1 MLITTESSNHIREAS
16 QAKVIW
22 NIIAITYTFVGYSI
36 GIALLI
42 YSSVG
47 LNILGVFILTHSLLC
62 SAFLSHEFMHSN
74 VFRNRQS
81 NIIFGNLMLWL
92 NGGCYYGF
100 KALTLQ
106 HIAHHV
112 DRADIFTFDIPA
124 AIAQQPYLI
133 RQVIFI
139 LEWLYFPIV
148 GFWSRWRG
156 ILAPWWSKN
165 RHHER
170 IHMTLIIIIRVSLFT
185 LLGLVSLRALLL
197 YFLAYLSMITVLR
210 WADAFQ
216 HTYEAFPPG
225 TILPKR
231 DRTHEQAHTFS
242 NLISHRY
249 PWLNLLILNFGYHN
263 AHHASMTCPW
273 QDLPQLNRTLSQE
286 KPINYI
292 PFYQQLIN
300 YHKFRIIRLVKGQG
314 EAVDESGNRDFTQL
328 YGAVDVSF
336 LMLY

>member
-1 MLITTESSNHIREAS
+1 MLITKDSNNYIREAS
-16 QAKVIW
+16 QKKAIG
-22 NIIAITYTFVGYSI
+22 NAIAITYTFVGYST

-42 YSSVG
+42 CSSVG
-47 LNILGVFILTHSLLC
+47 LNILGVFILTHSLLY
-62 SAFLSHEFMHSN
+62 SALLSHEFMHSN
-74 VFRNRQS
+74 VFKSRDLNM
-81 NIIFGNLMLWL
+81 IFGNLMLWI
-92 NGGCYYGF
+92 NGGFYYGF

-112 DRADIFTFDIPA
+112 DRSDIFTFDIPA
-124 AIAQQPYLI
+124 AIVQQPYLI
-133 RQVIFI
+133 RQAIFT
-139 LEWLYFPIV
+139 LEWFYFPIV

-156 ILAPWWSKN
+156 ILAPWRSKDC
-165 RHHER
+165 HHKR
-170 IHMTLIIIIRVSLFT
+170 IRIALIIIIRVSLFT
-185 LLGLVSLRALLL
+185 LLGLVSFRGLLL
-197 YFLAYLSMITVLR
+197 YFLAYITMITVLR

-263 AHHASMTCPW
+263 AHHASMNCPW
-273 QDLPQLNRTLSQE
+273 YNLPQLNKQLAQE
-286 KPINYI
+286 QTINYI
-292 PFYQQLIN
+292 PFHQQLIN
-300 YHKFRIIRLVKGQG
+300 YHRFRILRLIQGQG
-314 EAVDESGNRDFTQL
+314 EGINESGHRDFTQF

>member
-1 MLITTESSNHIREAS
+1 MLITTESSNHIREAIP
-16 QAKVIW
+16 AKAMV
-22 NIIAITYTFVGYSI
+22 NAIAITYTFFSYLT
-36 GIALLI
+36 GIALLTC
-42 YSSVG
+42 SSVG
-47 LNILGVFILTHSLLC
+47 LNILGVLLLTHSLLY

-74 VFRNRQS
+74 VFKSRNR
-81 NIIFGNLMLWL
+81 NRIFGNLMLWL

-112 DRADIFTFDIPA
+112 DRADIFTFDIPT

-133 RQVIFI
+133 RQAIFT
-139 LEWLYFPIV
+139 LEWLYFPII

-156 ILAPWWSKN
+156 ILAPWWSQDPY
-165 RHHER
+165 HER
-170 IHMTLIIIIRVSLFT
+170 IRVALIIIIRVSLFT
-185 LLGLVSLRALLL
+185 LLGLVSLRGLLL
-197 YFLAYLSMITVLR
+197 YFLAYITMITVLR
-210 WADAFQ
+210 WVDAFQ

-231 DRTHEQAHTFS
+231 DRTHEQTHTFS

-263 AHHASMTCPW
+263 AHHVSMTCPW
-273 QDLPQLNRTLSQE
+273 YNLPQLNRQLAQE
-286 KPINYI
+286 QPINYI
-292 PFYQQLIN
+292 HLYQQLIN
-300 YHKFRIIRLVKGQG
+300 YHRFRLLRLIKGQG
-314 EAVDESGNRDFTQL
+314 EAINKSGNRDFAQF